1 MNDLEIADT
10 RQSVDFASAG
20 PGTPAGIFLRRF
32 WQPVYVSADLPAG
45 KAKPIHI
52 MGEQFTLYRGETGVA
67 HVVGFRCAH
76 RGTQLSTGWVKADA
90 IRCLYHGWTYDGEGA
105 CIQRPA
111 EKPPGEA
118 PNARIAAYPTRE
130 HLGLIFAFF
139 GSGEPPSCPPF
150 PAFDEGALIENSCD
164 PFPCN
169 WFQAYENSADEVH
182 IAFVHS
188 QGGSHRQLNREA
200 ALPDTWPEDKPFG
213 MVRHSRVGDGPQRTT
228 LYIMPNI
235 MRIIIPPFNGLG
247 DAGGWRDTYIIKVP
261 TDDENHL
268 LYTINSV
275 FVPDAS
281 LPAYQAA
288 QAAFQA
294 RCAEARPSHEVAQDI
309 LDGKLDLSDVLDHPK
324 LVLIED
330 IVAQRGQGAIAD
342 RDHEILGVSDICI
355 VRMRRL
361 IGEELRAIAE
371 GRPGRDWVYEGE
383 KPQRGF

>member
-1 MNDLEIADT
+1 
-10 RQSVDFASAG
+10 
-20 PGTPAGIFLRRF
+20 
-32 WQPVYVSADLPAG
+32 
-45 KAKPIHI
+45 
-52 MGEQFTLYRGETGVA
+52 
-67 HVVGFRCAH
+67 
-76 RGTQLSTGWVKADA
+76 
-90 IRCLYHGWTYDGEGA
+90 
-105 CIQRPA
+105 
-111 EKPPGEA
+111 
-118 PNARIAAYPTRE
+118 
-130 HLGLIFAFF
+130 
-139 GSGEPPSCPPF
+139 
-150 PAFDEGALIENSCD
+150 
-164 PFPCN
+164 
-169 WFQAYENSADEVH
+169 
-182 IAFVHS
+182 
-188 QGGSHRQLNREA
+188 
-200 ALPDTWPEDKPFG
+200 
-213 MVRHSRVGDGPQRTT
+213 
-228 LYIMPNI
+228 MPNI